1 MNHSKIT
8 YREEQRLWQNFRKGN
23 KQALIKIYKHYYP
36 YLLDYGLSIKNN
48 EAFVVDSILELFSD
62 LLTNR
67 SAIDTENSV
76 LFYLFDSLEIKI
88 FRRLNYDM
96 FFGINDNS
104 FFIWGMP
111 MSQTLN

>member
-1 MNHSKIT
+1 MRKSKFT
-8 YREEQRLWQNFRKGN
+8 AREDQKLWQDFRKGN
-23 KQALIKIYKHYYP
+23 RQALAKIYRNYYP
-36 YLLDYGLSIKNN
+36 LLLDYGLSIKNN
-48 EAFVVDSILELFSD
+48 EAFVVDAILELFSD

-67 SAIDTENSV
+67 SRLDNEDSV
-76 LFYLFDSLEIKI
+76 LFYLIDSLQIKI
-88 FRRLNYDM
+88 FRKLNYDM